1 VAFTVG
7 DLIDGHY
14 RVERRYAGGMG
25 FVYIVRD
32 EVVGKR
38 FAIKQLP
45 EFQAE
50 NKVLAERFRR
60 EASAWL
66 LMDYHPNIVQAHSY
80 HPRPQGPILILE
92 FVDGPSLDQLLKAE
106 KKISPVQV
114 VRYARQFCHAM
125 NYAHSKPI
133 PDRGVGVLHRDIKPG
148 NILITRGNQI
158 KVTDFGLAKFEEGES
173 KLTGE
178 GQFVGTIAYSS
189 PEQLRSAGKV
199 TKSSDVYSFGAVL
212 YQMLSGR
219 APFIGPSAAELYRM
233 IIQNPPLPL
242 GEICP
247 DLDRALAGV
256 VMRCLEK
263 DAANRFADFP
273 ELDRSLAGMELVLKD
288 RRDWSCGTCG
298 YTSRSRTTNCPVCE
312 SAVDAAAPSAAPD
325 AVAGWSCVCGARVD
339 HVMKSCP
346 KCGRARV
353 SRGSVLADDDAPLPV
368 TGDLVP
374 LSSESAAP
382 AAQAPSPSDTLWPAR
397 PDATPSPGDSH
408 VGAAVGAGSPQ
419 AAAKQVWDPSSA
431 QPCLVELAQR
441 DKLLGWILERSNYT
455 VGRDAHMRIR
465 LKDPGVAG
473 YQLFL
478 VRLPCGWLAIN
489 RQPGSRVVVNGLNVE
504 QRLLRPGD
512 VLCVG
517 STWLAFS
524 GLPVSRDAM
533 PPIPG
538 HWPERVGLGT
548 QAVKSRGSTPTRNP
562 TSQAALCVLELP
574 GAIEVVTRGEPL
586 RIGASPLCEVWLMDA
601 AVAPI
606 HALLV
611 WQTDGPHL
619 VNLVGSPITLADGR
633 PVADQLIG
641 NGDSIRFGESEI
653 HVRTEGDLKAP
664 ARVRAA
670 EQAAGLRRMALS
682 IVAGPNKGQAAVL
695 PTGQPVILGRHSDC
709 DLSIP
714 SDPYMSRRHLEIV
727 SREGSIEAKDLGSRH
742 GFAVGQTTS
751 TDTGTARLGDV
762 LRVGQS
768 YFLVH
773 YELGRD

>member
-1 VAFTVG
+1 
-7 DLIDGHY
+7 
-14 RVERRYAGGMG
+14 MG

-45 EFQAE
+45 ELQSE

-66 LMDYHPNIVQAHSY
+66 LMDYHPNIVQAHSF
-80 HPRPQGPILILE
+80 HPRPEGPILILE
-92 FVDGPSLDQLLKAE
+92 FIDGPSLDQLLKAE

-114 VRYARQFCHAM
+114 VRYGRQFCQAM

-133 PDRGVGVLHRDIKPG
+133 PERGVGVLHRDIKPG

-199 TKSSDVYSFGAVL
+199 VKASDVYSFGAVM

-242 GEICP
+242 GEICA

-273 ELDRSLAGMELVLKD
+273 ALDKALAGLELVLKD
-288 RRDWSCGTCG
+288 RRDWSCGACG
-298 YTSRSRTTNCPVCE
+298 YASRSHVANCPVCE
-312 SAVDAAAPSAAPD
+312 SPVEAVARDDASEAAATHWRCA
-325 AVAGWSCVCGARVD
+325 CGSRLDLATNV
-339 HVMKSCP
+339 CP
-346 KCGRARV
+346 KCGRTRV

-374 LSSESAAP
+374 LPSASFPLAAP
-382 AAQAPSPSDTLWPAR
+382 AEPGPGDTHLPASAEAE
-397 PDATPSPGDSH
+397 PAPGDSH
-408 VGAAVGAGSPQ
+408 VGAAVPSDVPQ
-419 AAAKQVWDPSSA
+419 AATKQLWDPTST
-431 QPCLVELAQR
+431 QPCLIELAR
-441 DKLLGWILERSNYT
+441 REKLLGWRLERSYYT
-455 VGRDAHMRIR
+455 AGRDSNMRIR

-473 YQLFL
+473 FQLFL
-478 VRLPCGWLAIN
+478 VRLPCGWLAMN
-489 RQPGSRVVVNGLNVE
+489 RQPGTRLEFNGLKAD

-512 VLCVG
+512 LLRAG

-524 GLPVSRDAM
+524 GPALSSDAL

-538 HWPERVGLGT
+538 HWPDRVGLGMQT
-548 QAVKSRGSTPTRNP
+548 VKSGGSTPTRAQAA
-562 TSQAALCVLELP
+562 QAALCALELP
-574 GAIEVVTRGEPL
+574 GSIDVVTRGEPL
-586 RIGASPLCEVWLMDA
+586 RVGSSPLCEVRLAGA

-606 HALLV
+606 HALIF
-611 WQTDGPHL
+611 WQTDGPHM
-619 VNLVGSPITLADGR
+619 VNLVGSPITLADSR
-633 PVADQLIG
+633 PVADQLLG
-641 NGDSIRFGESEI
+641 HGDRVRLGGSEFQIRM
-653 HVRTEGDLKAP
+653 EGDPTAP
-664 ARVRAA
+664 ARLRAA
-670 EQAAGLRRMALS
+670 EGAAGPRRMALT

-714 SDPYMSRRHLEIV
+714 ADPYMSRRHLQIV
-727 SREGSIEAKDLGSRH
+727 SRQGSIEAKDLGSRH

-751 TDTGTARLGDV
+751 TDTATARLGDV

-773 YELGRD
+773 FELGPD